1 MQRKTSKHNDH
12 CDHNDLVYWQL
23 LHFWPTQWSLWDKTH
38 TMILVWVLWSQ
49 DGSCDH
55 ILSSQVITAS
65 LGILS
70 SQVIASCDHKMG
82 IVITMILVWVL
93 WLCLDVSWHLVVSWS
108 VMTACVIMTHQHVSS
123 WHISSIGTCHIS
135 RLNIHNDYCVG
146 QTRYVIMVEKQE
158 REWDERGKLRERKTP
173 WPPTSC
179 LLAIGTFL
187 MWIYQLIAILLEHIS
202 LGNDRISLG
211 NNHISLGTHFS
222 WNIFLL

>member
-123 WHISSIGTCHIS
+123 WHINMCHHDTS
-135 RLNIHNDYCVG
+135 RLLALVTFLVWIFTMIIVWGKHDMWSWWKSKSESETSEVSW
-146 QTRYVIMVEKQE
+146 E
-158 REWDERGKLRERKTP
+158 RERHHDHPHLVYW
-173 WPPTSC
+173 
-179 LLAIGTFL
+179 
-187 MWIYQLIAILLEHIS
+187 Q
-202 LGNDRISLG
+202 
-211 NNHISLGTHFS
+211 
-222 WNIFLL
+222 